1 MCNARILPK
10 NILLI
15 PPSHLLCFVVH
26 FDFMFALT
34 PSLFL
39 LLFSRSELLEQLK
52 MRKLF
57 NIYLHLT
64 ISSDLHFFLYITF
77 VSGVIYL
84 LLEKLPFVVPIAHH
98 SLSLFVFC
106 FESQCQWIQNS
117 RFSGFHHPPSSTLK
131 MLFHY
136 LICIVSDKNFVVI
149 PYICFTVCNM
159 LFLWAAFKIFFY
171 HCFSATLL

>member
-10 NILLI
+10 SILLI

-77 VSGVIYL
+77 VSGIIYL

-98 SLSLFVFC
+98 SLSLSSVLKV
-106 FESQCQWIQNS
+106 SV
-117 RFSGFHHPPSSTLK
+117 SGYRILGFQDSTTRL
-131 MLFHY
+131 
-136 LICIVSDKNFVVI
+136 
-149 PYICFTVCNM
+149 P
-159 LFLWAAFKIFFY
+159 AP
-171 HCFSATLL
+171 